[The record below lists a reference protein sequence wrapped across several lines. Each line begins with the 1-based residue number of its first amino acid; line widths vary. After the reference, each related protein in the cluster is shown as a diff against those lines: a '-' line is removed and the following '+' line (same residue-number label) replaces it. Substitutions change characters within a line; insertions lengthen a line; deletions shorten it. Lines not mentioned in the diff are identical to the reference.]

1 MNAPGL
7 WRLPRLP
14 FRARDNAASQR
25 RTDAIAF
32 LLFVPLLVVAGS
44 AATSLSSQYGAL
56 KVIWVVLA
64 ALGALVALVDLGVA
78 LCVLVFILAFPFKT
92 QVAFGVEVHTTHLLL
107 VTIALLTL
115 YGFYAG
121 RLRLPKGLLVPI
133 TMMLFGGVVASI
145 AGPDTGP
152 SLGRLVSGLLLPIT
166 AGLAAAAAL
175 RPRRDLRLL
184 VIIVAVVLTGASL
197 LALLQSTGHA
207 PGPLAPSFEK
217 DRVNGLFDHPNILG
231 AYLSANILLLLG
243 VGAYAWRR
251 MPLAPVV
258 FIGPI
263 FLGIAGL
270 AVTLS
275 RGALVGLGA
284 GVIAI
289 MVLMIARRHVL
300 PVLVVLL
307 VIVLTV
313 FVAIPNVPE
322 SQRAS
327 FAARFQQLTNPGAE
341 TGRSLLY
348 HDAVSTIQQYP
359 LTGVGPLT
367 FGVITARTSP
377 IPLLEKNLTHAHDI
391 FLETYLSLGPIGFLG
406 FLWLAA
412 GAIRRLI
419 RATRGAVGRT
429 DPIVAGWATGSLGAL
444 AAMLAQGIADFVFW
458 QLEMLTLLMLL
469 LGAAYA
475 IGQTLSRNGPIAA
488 RGASSD

>member
-1 MNAPGL
+1 V
-7 WRLPRLP
+7 
-14 FRARDNAASQR
+14 
-25 RTDAIAF
+25 IVF
-32 LLFVPLLVVAGS
+32 LLFVPVLVVAGA
-44 AATSLSSQYGAL
+44 AATSLSYQYGPL
-56 KVIWVVLA
+56 KVVWAVLA
-64 ALGALVALVDLGVA
+64 GVGALLALVDLGIA
-78 LCVLVFILAFPFKT
+78 LGVLVFLLAFPFRT
-92 QVAFGVEVHTTHLLL
+92 QAAFGVEVHTTHLLL
-107 VTIALLTL
+107 VTIGLLTL

-121 RLRLPKGLLVPI
+121 RLRLPRGMLVPI
-133 TMMLFGGVVASI
+133 AMMLFGGVVASI

-152 SLGRLVSGLLLPIT
+152 SLGRLVGGLVLPIM
-166 AGLAAAAAL
+166 AGLAAAAAF

-184 VIIVAVVLTGASL
+184 VIVVAVALTGASL
-197 LALLQSTGHA
+197 LALLQSTGQA
-207 PGPLAPSFEK
+207 PGPFAASFEK
-217 DRVNGLFDHPNILG
+217 GRVNGLFDHPNILG
-231 AYLSANILLLLG
+231 GYLSANILLLLG

-251 MPLAPVV
+251 IPLAPVV

-263 FLGIAGL
+263 LLGIAGL

-284 GVIAI
+284 GVLAI
-289 MVLMIARRHVL
+289 MILMIARRHVL

-307 VIVLTV
+307 AIVLTA
-313 FVAIPNVPE
+313 FVAVPRVPE
-322 SQRAS
+322 SQRAD

-341 TGRSLLY
+341 TGRTLLY
-348 HDAVSTIQQYP
+348 HDAVRTIEQYP

-391 FLETYLSLGPIGFLG
+391 FLETYLSLGPVGFLG
-406 FLWLAA
+406 FLWLAG

-429 DPIVAGWATGSLGAL
+429 DPIIAGWATGSLGAL

-475 IGQTLSRNGPIAA
+475 IGKTLSRDDPAGA
-488 RGASSD
+488 RDQASN